1 MEDEEFSMYEN
12 RFGSRDLS
20 LQAAA
25 AAESLNSTSF
35 LDQIDDGIGE
45 LRAHPEQLE
54 RNPSSSRVFDVDKT
68 GLGVRAAYVHPS
80 SASSSLIDQSD
91 DDMGGRQSTTL
102 WNADKSSAAIHGMEE
117 DDSEEKD
124 EENEGGRGG
133 IKEGEWLVFLD
144 DSGKYFYHRP
154 LESCN
159 EDLSM
164 FLLGSDVYVNDEP
177 PDHAPLITGTGRF
190 VYVTNVTSKSDVK
203 KCKVD
208 LSGKWNEK
216 GNKDKGI
223 LGCRETTSSCTVT
236 ETDGCYIWVDLSHQK
251 EPIQRVVTEYYFK
264 EPGEVIRLTGTKRV
278 DDDKKM
284 EIKRALLIKT
294 TKQISAEHDDV
305 TTSQIQNI
313 TRNVPERRK
322 LNVGRKKEI
331 DWAELEKELRQNEF
345 LKASVVKND
354 LQMLICWNTE
364 VLKVFAASLPTA
376 RELENSRRDD
386 LSLLSLPTDERNAKI
401 REQFESRG
409 ARPGQCFVDI
419 TFERDTFYCGKLLS
433 LNTLFR
439 KKDDHQVPSFPVAF
453 FFSKKHRKLE
463 LIEFTRTISQAVID
477 LGPSFTDRRVR
488 SIVRDGESG
497 LDGILQ
503 SPLFECCT
511 VLRCEVHMRKNC
523 KDALSDEGD
532 SVASFVLGFTSR
544 GCRESGLM
552 DCCTVGAANRALLS
566 VKERKVFSPGAIEWI
581 EDRLERYYKTNG
593 LPNRLRALIAEC
605 RQAPFG
611 GASLIIGGSPLI
623 YRSIWMKFTQ
633 SARDAHLSKVG
644 IDPAGVVTLPK
655 GWKVGKTSKVAGR
668 TQGEFAAL
676 ITSTRDLNVEKRPDN
691 SFLIIHRETD
701 DSLAVFL
708 NAEFGR
714 DEAVKHSSYLLNM
727 DAYRLKQIKNQLRSF
742 DDAKG
747 GKKGGIRRW
756 GGESTKSSHGRVC
769 LAVEQGDMV
778 TDASPQ
784 FLNLKPQ
791 TRRPLALPPPSRTRQ
806 TDGMDEDYTQSD
818 QLDMDVTYPA
828 TDDTIS
834 FTEAPSEN
842 KESMFTRLK
851 TAGRIYN
858 EEKKREAEK
867 RKMMFDE
874 EDDETTVNVV
884 VESSVKPANLGNEMV
899 EAASSTEKYDLGDFV
914 TPSVLPPKTNLHHND
929 NPFII
934 GSIIEKVPVNVVSRR
949 TCVACRAPLPSSSSN
964 PNIVIFPLER
974 VQTNFNGDRI
984 IRTLMAITHA
994 SRKCLRSRYPYSHK
1008 GMLLASQQLILRQTE
1023 ADKLFLLKEF
1033 DVDLNS
1039 LGVAIRY
1046 ENRRFKI
1053 DRIFIHFHRHH
1064 LELFPRIALLWGR
1077 NMRQRAYELIQIAHP
1092 DQRQNLE

>member
-80 SASSSLIDQSD
+80 SA
-91 DDMGGRQSTTL
+91 R
-102 WNADKSSAAIHGMEE
+102 SSAAIHGMEE

-133 IKEGEWLVFLD
+133 DQGSVFLD

-164 FLLGSDVYVNDEP
+164 FLLGSDVYVNDES

-354 LQMLICWNTE
+354 LQMLICWKTE

-593 LPNRLRALIAEC
+593 LPNRLRGGHGFLTISTNIVECANSWDGGRWESRMNLNEHIGKLRQTLIAEC

-655 GWKVGKTSKVAGR
+655 LPEVLCMGR

-701 DSLAVFL
+701 DSVIVRRIDSVLTCKHSRCHRVTSNPICAHLLAVFL

-727 DAYRLKQIKNQLRSF
+727 DAYRLKQSF

-842 KESMFTRLK
+842 KESM
-851 TAGRIYN
+851 
-858 EEKKREAEK
+858 
-867 RKMMFDE
+867 
-874 EDDETTVNVV
+874 
-884 VESSVKPANLGNEMV
+884 SVKPANLGNEMV

-934 GSIIEKVPVNVVSRR
+934 G
-949 TCVACRAPLPSSSSN
+949 
-964 PNIVIFPLER
+964 
-974 VQTNFNGDRI
+974 
-984 IRTLMAITHA
+984 ITHA

-1046 ENRRFKI
+1046 VAHPRFKVSFKKDPSFLSDSFYRNLQVSARENRRFKI

>member
-1 MEDEEFSMYEN
+1 CFHE
-12 RFGSRDLS
+12 
-20 LQAAA
+20 
-25 AAESLNSTSF
+25 
-35 LDQIDDGIGE
+35 
-45 LRAHPEQLE
+45 
-54 RNPSSSRVFDVDKT
+54 
-68 GLGVRAAYVHPS
+68 
-80 SASSSLIDQSD
+80 
-91 DDMGGRQSTTL
+91 
-102 WNADKSSAAIHGMEE
+102 
-117 DDSEEKD
+117 
-124 EENEGGRGG
+124 
-133 IKEGEWLVFLD
+133 LVF
-144 DSGKYFYHRP
+144 
-154 LESCN
+154 
-159 EDLSM
+159 
-164 FLLGSDVYVNDEP
+164 SDVYVNDEP

-305 TTSQIQNI
+305 TTSQNI

-593 LPNRLRALIAEC
+593 LPNRLRVCQLMGRRPLGVKNLNEHIGKLRQTLIAEC

-655 GWKVGKTSKVAGR
+655 LPEVLCMGR

-769 LAVEQGDMV
+769 LAVEQGDM
-778 TDASPQ
+778 
-784 FLNLKPQ
+784 KPQ

-884 VESSVKPANLGNEMV
+884 VESVC
-899 EAASSTEKYDLGDFV
+899 
-914 TPSVLPPKTNLHHND
+914 
-929 NPFII
+929 I
-934 GSIIEKVPVNVVSRR
+934 
-949 TCVACRAPLPSSSSN
+949 SN
-964 PNIVIFPLER
+964 
-974 VQTNFNGDRI
+974 
-984 IRTLMAITHA
+984 
-994 SRKCLRSRYPYSHK
+994 
-1008 GMLLASQQLILRQTE
+1008 
-1023 ADKLFLLKEF
+1023 
-1033 DVDLNS
+1033 
-1039 LGVAIRY
+1039 
-1046 ENRRFKI
+1046 
-1053 DRIFIHFHRHH
+1053 
-1064 LELFPRIALLWGR
+1064 
-1077 NMRQRAYELIQIAHP
+1077 
-1092 DQRQNLE
+1092 